1 MAIYPVILAG
11 GSGSRLWPVSRQNH
25 PKQFLDLLGCG
36 ETLLQSTITRAQ
48 ACSNIPPLIV
58 ANKDHRFLLQHQISP
73 MGLSPDNVLLEPC
86 SKNTAT
92 AIAIA
97 CLHVLKQ
104 DCDGVM
110 LVMPA
115 DHYLPDIGLFA
126 SHIKQFIADLPDANI
141 GIVGIQPLYAATQ
154 YGYMA
159 LEGSH
164 SVKTV
169 KRFIEKPNEAI
180 AKELWL
186 QPNVAWNSGLVVA
199 KATTVFDA
207 LKCYLPEILQQAQL
221 SYQNARALYDF
232 KVMANNYLQIEGI
245 AFDVG
250 VLEKSP
256 DLKACM
262 LKQSWDDLGTWS
274 SLLARR
280 KSLNVADYNI
290 FSDDHTTLAFGV
302 DDVVLV
308 KNDDVIFMAHQDALA
323 DMNAI
328 SAHLYRHNLQGLLN
342 RIDVH
347 RPWGQFK
354 VLAQEAHFIVK
365 RLIVYPFAQISL
377 QSHEHRTENWVVVK
391 GRASVQLDDNEF
403 ELGIGESVRVS
414 RNQKHRLTNLCN
426 TPLEII
432 EVQSGDCLDESDIV
446 RYDDQYER
454 HINNE

>member
-36 ETLLQSTITRAQ
+36 ETLLQSTIRRAQ
-48 ACSNIPPLIV
+48 ACSDIPPLII

-86 SKNTAT
+86 SKNTAA

-97 CLHVLKQ
+97 CLHILKQ
-104 DCDGVM
+104 DPDGVM
-110 LVMPA
+110 FVMPA
-115 DHYLPDIGLFA
+115 DHYLPDTELFA
-126 SHIKQFIADLPDANI
+126 SKIKQLIADLPDTHI
-141 GIVGIQPLYAATQ
+141 GIVGIKPLYAATQ
-154 YGYMA
+154 YGYME
-159 LEGSH
+159 LEGLRSL
-164 SVKTV
+164 KTV
-169 KRFIEKPNEAI
+169 KRFIEKPSEAV
-180 AKELWL
+180 AADLCAL
-186 QPNVAWNSGLVVA
+186 PSVAWNSGLVVA
-199 KATTVFDA
+199 RAAAVFDA
-207 LKCYLPEILQQAQL
+207 LKGYLPEILQQAQL
-221 SYQNARALYDF
+221 SYQNATALYDF
-232 KVMANNYLQIEGI
+232 SVMADDYMQIESI

-262 LKQSWDDLGTWS
+262 LQQTWDDVGTWS

-280 KSLNVADYNI
+280 KSLGLAGYNV
-290 FSDDHTTLAFGV
+290 FSDDQTTLAFGV

-308 KNDDVIFMAHQDALA
+308 KGDDVVFMAHQDALT
-323 DMNAI
+323 DMNTI
-328 SAHLYRHNLQGLLN
+328 SDYLHRHHLQGLLN

-377 QSHEHRTENWVVVK
+377 QSHQHRTENWVVVK
-391 GRASVQLDDNEF
+391 GRAGVQLDDKEF

-414 RNQKHRLTNLCN
+414 KNQKHRLTNPCN
-426 TPLEII
+426 EPLEII
-432 EVQSGDCLDESDIV
+432 EVQSGDCLDERDIV

-454 HINNE
+454 HINN